1 MLQLTRLF
9 DWDKRLSRLVSS
21 IKDAPGVWGESD
33 CLLTAAACI
42 EAVTGQDIMAPWR
55 GRYKTEAGAAR
66 LMRKEGCE
74 NVEDVLGK
82 FFGLPAVGTLLAQR
96 GDVGVVEQ
104 DGVLC
109 AGFVCDRGFL
119 CRTETARI
127 FLPQTAM
134 KTAFRVG

>member
-1 MLQLTRLF
+1 MLTLTRLP
-9 DWDKRLSRLVSS
+9 DWDRRLARLVSG
-21 IKDAPGVWGESD
+21 IKDVPGVWGESD
-33 CLLTAAACI
+33 CLLTAAAGI
-42 EAVTGQDIMAPWR
+42 EAVTGEDIMAPWR
-55 GRYKTEAGAAR
+55 GRYTTEAGAAR

-82 FFGLPAVGTLLAQR
+82 FFGLPPIGRLLARR

-104 DGVLC
+104 NGVLC

-119 CRTETARI
+119 CRTESARV

-134 KTAFRVG
+134 KAAFRVG